1 MSFTY
6 CKSCGYKNVYSLQP
20 PNFCASCGEPMAQST
35 NKVMA
40 KNKNIIKHKIDDEEG
55 EDIFEVPNVSRLK
68 YQILNAKSSARKFKL
83 SELAP
88 GLNLQTEDQ
97 SSNEPQEGE

>member
-20 PNFCASCGEPMAQST
+20 PNFCASCGVSMAQSA
-35 NKVMA
+35 NKAMV
-40 KNKNIIKHKIDDEEG
+40 KNKNIIKHRIDDEEG

-68 YQILNAKSSARKFKL
+68 YQILNAKGSARKFKL

-88 GLNLQTEDQ
+88 GLASQAEDQ
-97 SSNEPQEGE
+97 LNNEPQEGE